1 MSQIPFIDH
10 LGDALETMISQR
22 VTTEQEPRR
31 RRRPRWLRPR
41 VLAGLVV
48 VLVGGGVATAA
59 IVGQGSTTLVARGL
73 SCMSGTGNGANG
85 AYNVPQNGQSP
96 TAACAQEMRVP
107 AAKLVACANPKS
119 GAVVYESNG
128 DADQCKSLGLAP
140 LPADYASANARVHS
154 LQQALTSDYDRSDC
168 MSPKQL
174 AREVNADL
182 QRLGFVGWRAVID
195 TGDASEQEYVGPCGD
210 FPATGGA
217 ISSAAAALDAGN
229 HTVEIGTGPP
239 RSVQQIA
246 ERVMP
251 VLSAGVGRCY
261 TLTGAQRLVR
271 DILDKAAGR
280 TTPARFAVVRAPSDA
295 QAMLGPQLRHY
306 YDRGCTIVVGLGT
319 TPDGQTFLVKLEN
332 NAAAQAPD
340 NGNGPIPDSAYK
352 PALTRG

>member
-1 MSQIPFIDH
+1 
-10 LGDALETMISQR
+10 
-22 VTTEQEPRR
+22 
-31 RRRPRWLRPR
+31 

-73 SCMSGTGNGANG
+73 SCMSGTGNDANG

-182 QRLGFVGWRAVID
+182 QA
-195 TGDASEQEYVGPCGD
+195 
-210 FPATGGA
+210 GA
-217 ISSAAAALDAGN
+217 L
-229 HTVEIGTGPP
+229 
-239 RSVQQIA
+239 
-246 ERVMP
+246 
-251 VLSAGVGRCY
+251 
-261 TLTGAQRLVR
+261 
-271 DILDKAAGR
+271 
-280 TTPARFAVVRAPSDA
+280 
-295 QAMLGPQLRHY
+295 
-306 YDRGCTIVVGLGT
+306 
-319 TPDGQTFLVKLEN
+319 
-332 NAAAQAPD
+332 
-340 NGNGPIPDSAYK
+340 
-352 PALTRG
+352 